1 MTTSPKT
8 QLAPEQI
15 LRAADYVELVWREQ
29 GSEEE
34 KAALAEFHADGPEL
48 ARLIGEFGALL
59 MADYLTAVPDEH
71 DDCESAYVAGKL
83 VAVASR
89 YLKRWCLAS
98 GAGAHTAWI
107 AAGFLIECM
116 QEVDQ
121 VGQFLADIR
130 GDVGAGLRRGYG
142 LS

>member
-8 QLAPEQI
+8 RLAPEQV
-15 LRAADYVELVWREQ
+15 LRAADYVELVWQEQ

-34 KAALAEFHADGPEL
+34 KAALAEFHVDGPGL

-59 MADYLTAVPDEH
+59 ADYLTVVPDEH
-71 DDCESAYVAGKL
+71 ADCESAYVAGKL

-89 YLKRWCLAS
+89 YLERWCLAS

-116 QEVDQ
+116 QEVDTVHQ
-121 VGQFLADIR
+121 YLADIR
-130 GDVGAGLRRGYG
+130 HDAAFGWPATA
-142 LS
+142 

>member
-1 MTTSPKT
+1 MTTSPKI

-29 GSEEE
+29 GSEDD

-59 MADYLTAVPDEH
+59 LADYLTAVPDDHTE
-71 DDCESAYVAGKL
+71 CESAYVAGKL
-83 VAVASR
+83 AAVASR
-89 YLKRWCLAS
+89 YLKRWCLAGG
-98 GAGAHTAWI
+98 GADSARI
-107 AAGFLIECM
+107 AAGFLIESM

-121 VGQFLADIR
+121 VHQFLADVR
-130 GDVGAGLRRGYG
+130 GDAYAGQPAAAA
-142 LS
+142 